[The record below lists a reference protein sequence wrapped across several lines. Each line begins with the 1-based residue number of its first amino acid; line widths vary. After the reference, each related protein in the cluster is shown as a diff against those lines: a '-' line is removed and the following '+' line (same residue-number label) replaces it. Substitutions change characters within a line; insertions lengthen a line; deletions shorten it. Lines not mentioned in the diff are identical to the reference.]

1 MNTPGVNG
9 SDPSALIYDW
19 NREPEV
25 DSTPPRRFEL
35 VDETLRD
42 GCQSPS
48 VLTPTLEEKIQLL
61 HLMDSL
67 GIAWCNLGLPGAGR
81 RSEED
86 IAALQLEIAR
96 SRLRIRGQMAC
107 RTLVEPDV
115 RKAVELVQRTGVP
128 VNVYTFIGSS
138 PIRQWAE
145 DWSLDFIVRQ
155 TRDAISFAVKEGL
168 DVVYV
173 TEDTTRSHPD
183 TLRMLFDAAIGA
195 GARGLC
201 ICDTVGHLTSAGLT
215 RLTGFI
221 RETVQSIGAEGITL
235 DLHGHNDRGL
245 SLALGLQAIEL
256 GFDRVHGCALGI
268 GERVGN
274 TAMDQLILNLK
285 LLGWWEHD
293 TTRLVEYV
301 RVAAQATGVPIPV
314 NYPLA
319 GRDAFRTSTGVHA
332 GAIIKALQ
340 KGEVGLADRV
350 YSAVPAHEF
359 GRDQEI
365 EVGPMSGVWGAT
377 YWLQQHAIST
387 DSQLIE
393 TILARAKSSN
403 HVLSDQEILGIVDA
417 WRVVRACQEAQ
428 GDPIELGVV

>member
-1 MNTPGVNG
+1 MNRFPTNG
-9 SDPSALIYDW
+9 PDPSSLIYDW
-19 NREPEV
+19 NSDPA
-25 DSTPPRRFEL
+25 TAALPPRPIEL

-48 VLTPTLEEKIQLL
+48 VLMPTIGEKVELL
-61 HLMDSL
+61 HLMDAL
-67 GIAWCNLGLPGAGR
+67 GIAWCDLGLPGAGR

-86 IAALQLEIAR
+86 IAHLQREIAR
-96 SRLRIRGQMAC
+96 SKLRIRGQMAC
-107 RTLVEPDV
+107 RTLVDPDV
-115 RKAVELVQRTGVP
+115 RKAVELVQLTGVP
-128 VNVYTFIGSS
+128 VNVYAFIGSS

-155 TRDAISFAVKEGL
+155 TREAISFAVKEGL
-168 DVVYV
+168 TVVYV

-183 TLRMLFDAAIGA
+183 TLRTLFNAAIDA
-195 GARGLC
+195 GASGLC

-215 RLTGFI
+215 RLHAFI
-221 RETVQSIGAEGITL
+221 RETIKSTGVEGITL

-245 SLALGLQAIEL
+245 SLALGLQAIDL

-274 TAMDQLILNLK
+274 TPMDQMILNLK
-285 LLGWWEHD
+285 LLGRWEHD
-293 TTRLVEYV
+293 TSRLVEYV
-301 RVAAQATGVPIPV
+301 RLAAQATGVPIPV

-340 KGEVGLADRV
+340 KGEVDLADRV
-350 YSAVPAHEF
+350 YSAVPAREF
-359 GRDQEI
+359 GRQQEI

-377 YWLQQHAIST
+377 YWLRQRGIAT

-393 TILARAKSSN
+393 AILARAKSSN
-403 HVLSDQEILGIVDA
+403 HVLSDEEIMATVDA
-417 WRVVRACQEAQ
+417 WNVAKACQSVQHGAV
-428 GDPIELGVV
+428 ELGRR